1 MVLVTG
7 GAGLLGEELICQLL
21 AQGKKVRAVYNKKD
35 LADHKSLEKVACSIL
50 DVSGLEEAMQ
60 GINEVYHCAGLVS
73 FSPDS
78 TDDLYKI
85 NVEGTANIVNAA
97 LNEGVKKMVHVSSV
111 SALGRLRNNV
121 MISEDM
127 QWTQDTSNSK
137 YGESKYLG
145 EMEVWRGIA
154 EGLEAVIINPTII
167 LGPGNWN
174 EGSSGIFKS
183 AYNEFPWYTD
193 GTSGFVDVRD
203 VAAAMIVLMES
214 KVSAERF
221 IISAANETYRNIFSQ
236 AALYFNKKPPSKRVT
251 PLLASLIWRY
261 EYIKH
266 ILNKSKPLLTKETA
280 ATAFAK
286 VYYNNKKFLNLF
298 PSFTYRNINDTIS
311 YTCNSLQQKLNNH

>member
-1 MVLVTG
+1 M
-7 GAGLLGEELICQLL
+7 LGEELICQLL